1 MRPDEKKKEINKIE
15 ELQPVEDKAYDQAE
29 SQEVNKDI
37 EIQNLKQ
44 EIQNLKANNEEK
56 DKVIRAQAS
65 QLNIQISKN
74 NKLEITVDALQDKLL
89 SIINSIK

>member
-15 ELQPVEDKAYDQAE
+15 EPQPIEDKAYDQTE

>member
-15 ELQPVEDKAYDQAE
+15 EPQPVEDKTYDQAE

>member
-15 ELQPVEDKAYDQAE
+15 EPQPVEDKAYDQAE